1 MTSPSAG
8 PRRSRS
14 TFDRVRDELGT
25 AIVTGELPAGHRDS
39 IDGFVARTGASR
51 SIVREAVRVLVG
63 SGLLSARRRTGLVV
77 HPAGAWDVTDP
88 VVLGWQLAGPDRER
102 VVAHLRAL
110 RRAVE
115 PAAASA
121 AAAAVAAGVPARR
134 YGPGSLE
141 DVIVR
146 DPLEVLLENA
156 TVMAAWTD
164 ADDAATFL
172 QADRALHRTVL
183 ALSGNAFF
191 IRLGGLTERALD
203 DRASIRPDLH
213 DVGLHVR
220 LAHAVADGEPVT
232 AASAMTEIIDRT
244 AAPHPLA

>member
-8 PRRSRS
+8 LRPRRS

-25 AIVTGELPAGHRDS
+25 AIVTGELPAWHRDS

-63 SGLLSARRRTGLVV
+63 YGLLSARRRTGLVV
-77 HPAGAWDVTDP
+77 HPAAAWDVTDP

-115 PAAASA
+115 PAAAA
-121 AAAAVAAGVPARR
+121 AAAAVAVGPSARR
-134 YGPGSLE
+134 YEPGSLE

-220 LAHAVADGEPVT
+220 LAHAVADGEAVA